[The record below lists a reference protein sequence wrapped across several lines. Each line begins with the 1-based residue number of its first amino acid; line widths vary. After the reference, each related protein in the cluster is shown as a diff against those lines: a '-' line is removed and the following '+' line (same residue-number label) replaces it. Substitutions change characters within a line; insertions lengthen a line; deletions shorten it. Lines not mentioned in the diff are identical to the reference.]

1 MHADVVVWSAMV
13 CPACVILTLNVA
25 AYMEYEYTS
34 ASSYLE
40 HVTQYLCNMNYGITL
55 PFHLITVDNAQGHS
69 KLIVK

>member
-40 HVTQYLCNMNYGITL
+40 LTCYPIFVQYELRYNTTI
-55 PFHLITVDNAQGHS
+55 PFNNS
-69 KLIVK
+69 